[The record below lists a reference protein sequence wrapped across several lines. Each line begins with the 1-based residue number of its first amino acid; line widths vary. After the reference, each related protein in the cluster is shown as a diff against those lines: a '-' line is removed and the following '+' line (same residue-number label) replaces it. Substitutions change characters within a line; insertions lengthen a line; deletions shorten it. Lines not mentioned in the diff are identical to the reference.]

1 MSDNDEVQ
9 IIITIDNILSA
20 SRTSM
25 EIAKYLLQNEF
36 VSWNKPDNLIGEKTI
51 RKYLVVDFYQALI
64 EKHSVYFEEL
74 NDYSKNAEY
83 HSLLQQKIK
92 KINELGLQL
101 QKKEFHDDIIYYMNI
116 LA

>member
-1 MSDNDEVQ
+1 MIKSGKVF
-9 IIITIDNILSA
+9 IDSKEARGAI
-20 SRTSM
+20 RT
-25 EIAKYLLQNEF
+25 
-36 VSWNKPDNLIGEKTI
+36 EKAE
-51 RKYLVVDFYQALI
+51 KYLVVDFYQALI

-74 NDYSKNAEY
+74 DDYSKNAEY
-83 HSLLQQKIK
+83 HSSLQQKIK